1 MKHSVSTGNLSLFD
15 EESVVTRLD
24 NKLKEFENKKNN
36 SSNSESKIDINSES
50 VEVLPKEKRN
60 DIKSKDT
67 LIENDDGKLQTQYDK
82 VVDRQLSS
90 NEKVKRLSSAA
101 RRPKTIEQDTEK
113 NVKLNSDSMKEEI
126 LERNHKA
133 DDLLKKDVYEG
144 KEEVDKE
151 EVDKEA
157 SSYESEESAQYTEP
171 ETESSSSE
179 ESGESTP
186 VSSQRPAS
194 SKQPIVNENGVK
206 TSFQSKRLVA

>member
-24 NKLKEFENKKNN
+24 NNLKEFAKKKNN
-36 SSNSESKIDINSES
+36 SSNSESKIEINCES
-50 VEVLPKEKRN
+50 IEVLPKEKRN
-60 DIKSKDT
+60 DMKSKDT
-67 LIENDDGKLQTQYDK
+67 LIENDDGKLQTQFDK

-101 RRPKTIEQDTEK
+101 RRHNTIEQDTEK
-113 NVKLNSDSMKEEI
+113 NVKLNSNSMKEEI

-133 DDLLKKDVYEG
+133 NDLLKKDVYEG
-144 KEEVDKE
+144 
-151 EVDKEA
+151 KEA

-206 TSFQSKRLVA
+206 TSFQSKRLVV

>member
-1 MKHSVSTGNLSLFD
+1 MQQM
-15 EESVVTRLD
+15 
-24 NKLKEFENKKNN
+24 
-36 SSNSESKIDINSES
+36 
-50 VEVLPKEKRN
+50 LPW
-60 DIKSKDT
+60 
-67 LIENDDGKLQTQYDK
+67 Q
-82 VVDRQLSS
+82 
-90 NEKVKRLSSAA
+90 
-101 RRPKTIEQDTEK
+101 PKGTNMYHAEK
-113 NVKLNSDSMKEEI
+113 NVKHNSDSMKEEI

-144 KEEVDKE
+144 KE

>member
-1 MKHSVSTGNLSLFD
+1 MKHSASTGNLSLFD

-24 NKLKEFENKKNN
+24 NKLKEFANKKNN
-36 SSNSESKIDINSES
+36 SSNSESKFDINSES

-60 DIKSKDT
+60 DMKSKDT
-67 LIENDDGKLQTQYDK
+67 LIENDDCKLQNQYDK

-101 RRPKTIEQDTEK
+101 RRHKTIEQDTEK
-113 NVKLNSDSMKEEI
+113 NVKHNGDIMKEEI

-144 KEEVDKE
+144 KE

-186 VSSQRPAS
+186 VSSHRPAS
-194 SKQPIVNENGVK
+194 SKQPTVNENGVK
-206 TSFQSKRLVA
+206 TSFQSKRLVD